1 MTDSATAARLVDEL
15 VELMR
20 LEPLGNDRFL
30 AQSEDIGT
38 PAVFGGQ
45 VLGQA
50 LMAASQTVATDRPAN
65 SMHAYFLLPGEHAP
79 IEYAVDRVRDGR
91 SFTTR
96 HVVARQGERIIFE
109 MSASFQTVDV
119 GIDHQLPMPEAAGP
133 DGLPSELD
141 QRIALGDRLPE
152 RWRVK
157 GLVPHG
163 IEYRR
168 VDPDDLLTPE
178 PRPSESAIWMRAIA
192 PLPDD
197 SNVHRALLAYASDHG
212 LLRAAMLP
220 HGLSFMSGK
229 VRPASLD
236 HAMWFHRDFRMDDWL
251 LYSLDSPSASGARGL
266 CRGSIFTCDGRL
278 VASTAQEGM
287 LRILRE
293 GSPSSSA
300 GGAAPI

>member
-1 MTDSATAARLVDEL
+1 MIDPSTAARVVADLVA
-15 VELMR
+15 LMR
-20 LEPLGNDRFL
+20 LEPLGDDRFL

-50 LMAASQTVATDRPAN
+50 LMAASRTVEADRPAH
-65 SMHAYFLLPGEHAP
+65 SLHAYFLLPGEHAP

-109 MSASFQTVDV
+109 MSASFQTVDD
-119 GIDHQLPMPEAAGP
+119 GIEHQLPMPAAAGP
-133 DGLPSELD
+133 QGLASELE
-141 QRIALGDRLPE
+141 QRLTMGERLPA

-157 GLVPHG
+157 GLAPHG
-163 IEYRR
+163 LEYRR
-168 VDPDDLLTPE
+168 VDPDDLLAPE
-178 PRPSESAIWMRAIA
+178 ARPAESALWMRAIA
-192 PLPDD
+192 ALPDD
-197 SNVHRALLAYASDHG
+197 PNVHRALLAYASDHG
-212 LLRAAMLP
+212 LLGAAMRP
-220 HGLSFMSGK
+220 HGLSFMSGQ

-236 HAMWFHRDFRMDDWL
+236 HAMWFHRDFRLDDWL

-266 CRGSIFTCDGRL
+266 CRGSIFARDGRL

-287 LRILRE
+287 LRVRRPE
-293 GSPSSSA
+293 SA
-300 GGAAPI
+300 

>member
-1 MTDSATAARLVDEL
+1 MTTDPATAARLVDEL
-15 VELMR
+15 VALMH
-20 LEPLGNDRFL
+20 LEPLGGDRFL

-45 VLGQA
+45 VLGQSLA
-50 LMAASQTVATDRPAN
+50 AASLTVGADRPVH

-79 IEYAVDRVRDGR
+79 IEYSVDRVRDGR

-96 HVVARQGERIIFE
+96 HVVARQQERIIFE
-109 MSASFQTVDV
+109 MSASFQTVDDGV
-119 GIDHQLPMPEAAGP
+119 DHQLAMPAVEGP
-133 DGLPSELD
+133 DGLASELD
-141 QRIALGDRLPE
+141 QRLAMGDRLPE
-152 RWRVK
+152 RWRIK
-157 GLVPHG
+157 GLEPHG

-168 VDPDDLLTPE
+168 VEADDLLTPIVQ
-178 PRPSESAIWMRAIA
+178 PSESAIWMRAIA

-197 SNVHRALLAYASDHG
+197 PVVHRALLAYASDHG

-220 HGLSFMSGK
+220 HGLSFMSGQ

-251 LYSLDSPSASGARGL
+251 LYVLDSPSASGARGL
-266 CRGSIFTCDGRL
+266 CRGSLFTRDGRL

-287 LRILRE
+287 LRIVR
-293 GSPSSSA
+293 
-300 GGAAPI
+300 

>member
-1 MTDSATAARLVDEL
+1 MTTDPATASRLVDEL
-15 VELMR
+15 VALMQ
-20 LEPLGNDRFL
+20 LEPLGGDRFL

-45 VLGQA
+45 VLGQS
-50 LMAASQTVATDRPAN
+50 LMAASLTVGAERPVH

-79 IEYAVDRVRDGR
+79 IEYSVDRVRDGR

-96 HVVARQGERIIFE
+96 HVVARQQERIIFE
-109 MSASFQTVDV
+109 MSASFQTVDD
-119 GIDHQLPMPEAAGP
+119 GIEHQSAIPQVDGP

-157 GLVPHG
+157 GLEPHG

-168 VDPDDLLTPE
+168 VEPEDLLAPAV
-178 PRPSESAIWMRAIA
+178 RPSESAIWMRAIA

-197 SNVHRALLAYASDHG
+197 PMVHRALLAYASDHG

-220 HGLSFMSGK
+220 HGLSFMSGQ

-251 LYSLDSPSASGARGL
+251 LYVLDSPSASGARGL
-266 CRGSIFTCDGRL
+266 CRGSLFTRDGRL

-287 LRILRE
+287 LRIVKPR
-293 GSPSSSA
+293 
-300 GGAAPI
+300 